1 MKYHSAMKKNCLP
14 IILIMIIGLSV
25 IILLTALLWLNKNP
39 YEKKQME
46 LANRLGVTI
55 EDYPYESAFPEGYF
69 FTVLKPGMTSSDVHE
84 IIYGFEKVLYC
95 GKYSEIYYYYNTDD
109 LKALRFEII
118 YDGAG
123 RFVELRSEDDDS
135 RTIRTEGCVLGL
147 IPEE

>member
-1 MKYHSAMKKNCLP
+1 MKDHSAMKKIGLP
-14 IILIMIIGLSV
+14 IILIMLVGLTGIV
-25 IILLTALLWLNKNP
+25 LLTASLWLNKNP
-39 YEKKQME
+39 NGKKQVE
-46 LANRLGVTI
+46 LANRLGVRI

-69 FTVLKPGMTSSDVHE
+69 FTVLKPGMMSSDVHE
-84 IIYGFEKVLYC
+84 IVYGYEKVLHC
-95 GKYSEIYYYYNTDD
+95 EKYSEIYYYYNIDD

-123 RFVELRSEDDDS
+123 RFMELRSEDDDS